1 MGPTSPER
9 GTKLGEGAGPRA
21 EPGHTQCTNG
31 PAAGGLGE
39 LGPCEHPHASPL
51 APALSWGGFP
61 HCWHPPQLPCWLER
75 AGAHP
80 HPYGTAGAG
89 IIPNPCQHREQETP
103 LGGTVLGAARPTPSH
118 PHHSAPWHL
127 SPRRCHRAVVLSGR
141 LSVQLGCCPA
151 TKPCAAPLRPPA
163 HPTQLFPPLPPAAAT
178 SFPAGTKSSSFHPK
192 RGCAGGEG
200 GTHLQGGLGPPYRS
214 VGGSSSPL
222 LGPCGARFC
231 PVGHLGDT
239 LGSQLSPLVHLEGI
253 WRSHLLPMGHLSGTD
268 ESQHSPMGH
277 LGGSVLSY
285 GATGGHW
292 GSWFI
297 PIGHL
302 EVPVLPYGALG
313 NKFPP

>member
-1 MGPTSPER
+1 MAPPGLASSPTRANTGSRRHPWGAQYWGQPDPPPAIPITLPR
-9 GTKLGEGAGPRA
+9 GICH
-21 EPGHTQCTNG
+21 PGGVTAQWFCR
-31 PAAGGLGE
+31 GG
-39 LGPCEHPHASPL
+39 C
-51 APALSWGGFP
+51 
-61 HCWHPPQLPCWLER
+61 
-75 AGAHP
+75 
-80 HPYGTAGAG
+80 
-89 IIPNPCQHREQETP
+89 
-103 LGGTVLGAARPTPSH
+103 
-118 PHHSAPWHL
+118 
-127 SPRRCHRAVVLSGR
+127 
-141 LSVQLGCCPA
+141 VQLGCCPA

>member
-1 MGPTSPER
+1 
-9 GTKLGEGAGPRA
+9 L
-21 EPGHTQCTNG
+21 
-31 PAAGGLGE
+31 
-39 LGPCEHPHASPL
+39 L
-51 APALSWGGFP
+51 APAPTSLPAGTGWGASSSL
-61 HCWHPPQLPCWLER
+61 WHRRGWHHPQPV
-75 AGAHP
+75 P
-80 HPYGTAGAG
+80 TPGAG
-89 IIPNPCQHREQETP
+89 DTP
-103 LGGTVLGAARPTPSH
+103 GGHSTGGSQTHPQPSPSLCPMAFVTPEV
-118 PHHSAPWHL
+118 
-127 SPRRCHRAVVLSGR
+127 SPRSGSVGEAVCSWDAAQPQSPAPPRCV
-141 LSVQLGCCPA
+141 
-151 TKPCAAPLRPPA
+151 PPA
-163 HPTQLFPPLPPAAAT
+163 HPTQLSPPLPPAAAT
-178 SFPAGTKSSSFHPK
+178 SFPAGTKSSSFHPN